1 MSPSLPDHSAA
12 PREISV
18 DEAIALAIDWLKEGR
33 VRDAAAICRR
43 VLEVTPGH
51 ADALHYSGMAA
62 YHEGRVAEAI
72 ALARESLER
81 APGQPDWHSNLG
93 IMLQAQD
100 DLDGAIAAFQR
111 AIDLEPSHANAH
123 NNLGVLLRVCGRLTE
138 AEALYRSAIAL
149 NPDYADAYHNL
160 AIVLDLTDRAPEA
173 AMAHFKALTLQPEN
187 PNAWRQLALAYCL
200 IGEREKAVQLCE
212 EWLVHHPGNPHALHT
227 LAACSG
233 RNVPRRA
240 SDAYVQEVFDSFAG
254 SFEAKLARLHYRAPD
269 LVASELAAA
278 GVRARGDLDVLDL
291 GCGTG
296 LCGPLLAP
304 YASRLV
310 GVDLSSGMLRHASG
324 KGVYHELVPG
334 ELTAYLEQRHDAYDV
349 IVSADTL
356 VYFGALERVF
366 AAAVAA
372 LRPGGVFIFT
382 VEEALDAASTP
393 TYDLQPHGRYTHA
406 PSYVERLLVRG
417 GLDPAIGRAELRK
430 ESGLPVAG
438 LVIRATKRVTS

>member
-1 MSPSLPDHSAA
+1 MSPSVPDHSPA
-12 PREISV
+12 PRDIGV
-18 DEAIALAIDWLKEGR
+18 DEAIALAIDSLKEGR
-33 VRDAAAICRR
+33 VGDAAAICRR
-43 VLEVTPGH
+43 VLDVTPGH

-62 YHEGRVAEAI
+62 YREGRVSEAI
-72 ALARESLER
+72 ALVRQSLER

-254 SFEAKLARLHYRAPD
+254 SFEAKLARLQYRAPD
-269 LVASELAAA
+269 LVAAELAAA
-278 GVRARGDLDVLDL
+278 GVPARGDLDVLDL

-296 LCGPLLAP
+296 LCGPRLAP

-310 GVDLSSGMLRHASG
+310 GVDLSSGMLQHASG
-324 KGVYHELVPG
+324 KGVYHELVQS

-356 VYFGALERVF
+356 VYFGALEQVF
-366 AAAVAA
+366 AAAAAA

-382 VEEALDAASTP
+382 VEEALDHAPTP
-393 TYDLQPHGRYTHA
+393 TYDLQPHGRYSHS
-406 PSYVERLLVRG
+406 PSYVERLLVMV
-417 GLDPAIGRAELRK
+417 GLHPAIGRAELRK

>member
-1 MSPSLPDHSAA
+1 MPA
-12 PREISV
+12 PPEISV
-18 DEAIALAIDWLKEGR
+18 DEAVALAIDSLKEGR
-33 VRDAAAICRR
+33 VSDAAAICRR
-43 VLEVTPGH
+43 VLDVTPGH

-62 YHEGRVAEAI
+62 YREGRVAEAI
-72 ALARESLER
+72 ALVRQSLAS
-81 APGQPDWHSNLG
+81 APAQPDWHSNLG

-100 DLDGAIAAFQR
+100 DVDGAIAAFQR
-111 AIDLEPSHANAH
+111 AIDLDPAHANAH
-123 NNLGVLLRVCGRLTE
+123 NNLGVLLRVSGRLTE

-212 EWLVHHPGNPHALHT
+212 EWLVLYPGNPHAEHT

-233 RNVPRRA
+233 RDVPPRA
-240 SDAYVQEVFDSFAG
+240 PDAYVEEVFDSFAE
-254 SFEAKLARLHYRAPD
+254 SFEAKLEKLHYRAPG
-269 LVASELAAA
+269 LVASALAASGA
-278 GVRARGDLDVLDL
+278 PARGNLDVLDL

-304 YASRLV
+304 YARRLV
-310 GVDLSSGMLRHASG
+310 GVDLSRGMLQHASG
-324 KGVYHELVPG
+324 KGVYHELVQG
-334 ELTAYLEQRHDAYDV
+334 ELTAYLAQRADAYDV

-356 VYFGALERVF
+356 VYFGALEPVF
-366 AAAVAA
+366 AAAVSA

-382 VEEALDAASTP
+382 VEEALDPASTQ
-393 TYDLQPHGRYTHA
+393 TYHLQPHGRYTHA
-406 PSYVERLLVRG
+406 PSYVERLLVTV
-417 GLDPAIGRAELRK
+417 GLHPAIGRAELRK

-438 LVIRATKRVTS
+438 LVIRATKGVTS